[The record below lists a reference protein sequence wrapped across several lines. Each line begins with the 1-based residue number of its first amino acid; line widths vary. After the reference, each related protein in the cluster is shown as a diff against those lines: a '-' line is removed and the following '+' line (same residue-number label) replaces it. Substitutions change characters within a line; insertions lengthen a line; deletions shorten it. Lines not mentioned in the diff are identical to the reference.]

1 MQQRGQRATASA
13 AWPNKPR
20 KNWTLFSC
28 HQEFYPFF
36 FTSGLSKCIRKLTEN
51 SVASLVTLR
60 QAHPVHD
67 FDFYAFYTHY
77 RGRGSFQLRTGV
89 MISFAPWLLLPFHRC
104 RCCCPIFF
112 WVLCVLTSYP
122 TYTLTHTHTQKIL
135 LYRVMHL
142 PYYCCLHWPNL
153 GTVLSF
159 LAEVSYVYWILYRN
173 IQLNKA
179 FLTIFYSSLVFFRFG
194 ICKQKKRVVQ
204 RRKNNEYEG
213 KCTHSYLHF

>member
-20 KNWTLFSC
+20 KNLTLFSC

-51 SVASLVTLR
+51 SVARLVTLR

-104 RCCCPIFF
+104 RCCCPYLFGQGYF
-112 WVLCVLTSYP
+112 VCLLP
-122 TYTLTHTHTQKIL
+122 TPHTLSHIHTHRRYFCTGWCTCLIIAACTDPTWAL
-135 LYRVMHL
+135 FSHSWLRYRM
-142 PYYCCLHWPNL
+142 YI
-153 GTVLSF
+153 
-159 LAEVSYVYWILYRN
+159 E
-173 IQLNKA
+173 
-179 FLTIFYSSLVFFRFG
+179 FY
-194 ICKQKKRVVQ
+194 I
-204 RRKNNEYEG
+204 
-213 KCTHSYLHF
+213 

>member
-67 FDFYAFYTHY
+67 FDFYAFYTHCH
-77 RGRGSFQLRTGV
+77 GRGSFQLRTGV

-104 RCCCPIFF
+104 RCCCPYLLARGT
-112 WVLCVLTSYP
+112 LCAYFLPHIHSH
-122 TYTLTHTHTQKIL
+122 TYTHTEDTYVQGDALALLLLLALTQLGNCSLIL
-135 LYRVMHL
+135 GWGIVCILNFIYKHSIKWSFPYHFQLDAGVLQIRHL
-142 PYYCCLHWPNL
+142 
-153 GTVLSF
+153 
-159 LAEVSYVYWILYRN
+159 
-173 IQLNKA
+173 
-179 FLTIFYSSLVFFRFG
+179 
-194 ICKQKKRVVQ
+194 
-204 RRKNNEYEG
+204 
-213 KCTHSYLHF
+213 